1 MSWGI
6 ITDQWRL
13 KLLAIGLAVVMLGAV
28 AFSQNPPTT
37 LTMSV
42 PLRWQLADGLVIL
55 NPPPRITV
63 TYTGLADVIKDVTA
77 DNITAVVQAG
87 HAHPGSGVQLTVV
100 AKPTDS
106 RVTVQPPPAIVVNI
120 DTLSVKEL
128 PVQVSAH
135 AAPGW
140 ALVPGKTL
148 ATCPG
153 AANPSPCKVHFE
165 GPTSWQSNISA
176 SAGLGTPVSA
186 GTIDSPN
193 QPVSISNSTGGI
205 DLSSCRTF
213 PCPSL
218 DVNAVN
224 IHVEAVPGAS
234 SSTVPLVDQPPTHGP
249 PPGYHVTGVTITP
262 ITVLITGDPAAIA
275 RTQRIFLPAV
285 DLGTRTSDA
294 VFQLTIVYPDGT
306 SGAVTMA
313 TVTYSISPNPAVSP
327 SPS

>member
-13 KLLAIGLAVVMLGAV
+13 KLLAVGLAVVMLGAV

-37 LTMSV
+37 LSISV
-42 PLRWQLADGLVIL
+42 PLRWSLAQRLVIL
-55 NPPPRITV
+55 NPPSRITV
-63 TYTGLADVIKDVTA
+63 TYTGLADVIKNVTA
-77 DNITAVVQAG
+77 DNITAVAEAG
-87 HAHPGSGVQLTVV
+87 AAHPGSGVQLNVT

-106 RVTVQPPPAIVVNI
+106 RVAVQTPQPIVVNI
-120 DTLSVKEL
+120 DTLTVKEL

-140 ALVPGKTL
+140 ALAPGKTL

-153 AANPSPCKVHFE
+153 AANPSPCKVHFD
-165 GPTSWQSNISA
+165 GPTSWEGNISA
-176 SAGLGTPVSA
+176 TASLSAPVSA

-193 QPVSISNSTGGI
+193 QPVLITNSTGTI

-218 DVNAVN
+218 DVNSVN
-224 IHVEAVPGAS
+224 IHVEAEPGAS

-249 PPGYHVTGVTITP
+249 PSGYHVTGVTISP
-262 ITVLITGDPAAIA
+262 ITVLITGDPSAIG

-285 DLGTRTSDA
+285 DLSGRTTDA
-294 VFQLTIVYPDGT
+294 VFPLPIPYPDGT
-306 SGAVTMA
+306 SGTVATA
-313 TVTYSISPNPAVSP
+313 TVTYSISPNPAVSA
-327 SPS
+327 SP

>member
-6 ITDQWRL
+6 ITDQWRM

-42 PLRWQLADGLVIL
+42 PLHYSLADGLVIL

-63 TYTGLADVIKDVTA
+63 TYTGLADVIKNVTA
-77 DNITAVVQAG
+77 DNITAVVDAG
-87 HAHPGSGVQLTVV
+87 HAHPGSGVQLNVI

-106 RVTVQPPPAIVVNI
+106 RVTVQTPQPIVVNI
-120 DTLSVKEL
+120 DVLAVKEL
-128 PVQVSAH
+128 QVQVSAH

-153 AANPSPCKVHFE
+153 GASPSPCKVHFD
-165 GPTSWQSNISA
+165 GPTSWQGNISA
-176 SAGLGTPVSA
+176 SASLAAPVSA

-193 QPVSISNSTGGI
+193 QPVLISNSTGVI
-205 DLSSCRTF
+205 DLSSCRTI

-224 IHVEAVPGAS
+224 IHVEAEPGAS

-249 PPGYHVTGVTITP
+249 PPGYHVTGVTISP
-262 ITVLITGDPAAIA
+262 ITVLITGDPAAIG

-285 DLGTRTSDA
+285 DLGNRTADA
-294 VFQLTIVYPDGT
+294 VFPLTITYPDGT
-306 SGAVTMA
+306 SGTVATA